1 MSCFV
6 GGPSAIAKSPSD
18 NDQTEL
24 LKNAEPV
31 DYTGQNVD
39 TFSDLSSRNFDIGHT
54 DTSGRY
60 QTQTR
65 STQSGRFG
73 TKQTG
78 PPRDIFDD
86 V

>member
-1 MSCFV
+1 LCFIA
-6 GGPSAIAKSPSD
+6 GPSTIAKSPSD
-18 NDQTEL
+18 NDETEL

-39 TFSDLSSRNFDIGHT
+39 SFSDLNTRNYNTND
-54 DTSGRY
+54 DSTSGRY
-60 QTQTR
+60 QTQTGL
-65 STQSGRFG
+65 SKTGRFAA
-73 TKQTG
+73 KPSG